1 MLDFLPIGTNLTLKS
16 PEGPVLDGITLTRQ
30 NSVWGMSFSVAF
42 AEGRPERNDITGPH
56 LLGYYNKYV
65 ARWHGGKGFWNSL
78 HDLLSV
84 KDGPYAG
91 LTLNEVKIAGP
102 ERDPSQAFPLDG
114 WIPQGASFHVK
125 YPGDAPES
133 EPCNFFAGGD
143 GAGFMPAGS
152 LPALLSAEKL
162 VANYCERFGLPK
174 GRDPYSVII
183 WRTDPRWAGVS
194 LRASKARADADL
206 EARQRAALRLGA
218 PKTTQSVVAAYDAA
232 WARAQASVELE
243 RKALAE
249 ELARKEAAAVAAA
262 EDAAREAAADAIFA
276 EEARAALARIAA
288 CAPASA
294 PPVAPAKPSVA
305 EAKALLQAKEV
316 ALLQEL
322 ENLEGLKAAQERIKT
337 LESRIVEL
345 KGELNIQ

>member
-1 MLDFLPIGTNLTLKS
+1 MLDFLPIGTNLSLKS
-16 PEGPVLDGITLTRQ
+16 PEGPVLDGITVT
-30 NSVWGMSFSVAF
+30 SHSAWGMSFSVAIG
-42 AEGRPERNDITGPH
+42 ADRPERNDITEGH

-65 ARWHGGKGFWNSL
+65 ARWHGGKGFWDSL
-78 HDLLSV
+78 HTLLSV

-102 ERDPSQAFPLDG
+102 ERDQSQAFPLEG

-133 EPCNFFAGGD
+133 EPCNFFAGGE

-218 PKTTQSVVAAYDAA
+218 RKQTQSVVAAYEKAKYDAA
-232 WARAQASVELE
+232 WAKAKVAVEIE

-249 ELARKEAAAVAAA
+249 ELERKAAAAA
-262 EDAAREAAADAIFA
+262 EEEAREAAADAIFA
-276 EEARAALARIAA
+276 EEARRAI
-288 CAPASA
+288 APA
-294 PPVAPAKPSVA
+294 PAPAKLSVA
-305 EAKALLQAKEV
+305 SALTLFQAKAA
-316 ALLQEL
+316 ALIQQVEEL
-322 ENLEGLKAAQERIKT
+322 EALKVAQEHVKT
-337 LESRIVEL
+337 LESRIGAL
-345 KGELNIQ
+345 KSELNIE